1 MSDDKSAREPIP
13 EDARI
18 DALEERLKAARE
30 REEKRTGS
38 KAPSKSHA
46 DHRMGN
52 RVLADLVGGLLG
64 GSLIGYGVD
73 VIFDTGPWGLLIGL
87 FLGIGVAFRN
97 VFRMA
102 GTQKPPSDEG

>member
-38 KAPSKSHA
+38 TAPSKSHA

-73 VIFDTGPWGLLIGL
+73 TLAGTGPWGLLIGL

-102 GTQKPPSDEG
+102 GTQTPPSDEG